1 MEIVNKCV
9 HEISRLRLINDQIG
23 KCENFFERLD
33 Y

>member
-9 HEISRLRLINDQIG
+9 HEISRLRFINEQIG
-23 KCENFFERLD
+23 NRENFFERLD